1 MLPVRIKE
9 TQCKTLLRR
18 KDIPGLYWYAPTT
31 SNCSKESSVK
41 EREITE
47 AAQNLKEDSKTSS
60 ASVNSVNMGSNV
72 ISISVVLVKVGYEG
86 TDKVFR
92 TYALFE
98 NCS

>member
-1 MLPVRIKE
+1 MPR
-9 TQCKTLLRR
+9 
-18 KDIPGLYWYAPTT
+18 LYWYAPTT

-41 EREITE
+41 EPEITA
-47 AAQNLKEDSKTSS
+47 AAQNLKEDNKTSS

-72 ISISVVLVKVGYEG
+72 ISMSVALVKVGYEG
-86 TDKVFR
+86 TDKVFH